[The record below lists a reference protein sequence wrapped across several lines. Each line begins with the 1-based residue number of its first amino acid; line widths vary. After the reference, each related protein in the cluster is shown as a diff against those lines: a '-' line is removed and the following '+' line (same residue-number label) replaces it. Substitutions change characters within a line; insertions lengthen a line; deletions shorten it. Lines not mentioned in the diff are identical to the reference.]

1 MAQAQ
6 KLAVR
11 NGLPNVAQRLRRGEP
26 VSVVFLGGSVTEG
39 GGEDGYVARVT
50 RWLQAQ
56 YPQAKIAA
64 TNAGIGGTNS
74 DYGAQRMDRDVLAAK
89 PDLLFVEY
97 AVNDNGDHRASMERI
112 VRKTWM
118 RNPLTDIVFMYHLH
132 RDFLPVY
139 QAGTVPPAAASH
151 DQVAAFYGIPA
162 IGTGLAAAEK
172 INSGAMTWDDF
183 SGDVVHPKPAGY
195 AIYVNLITQSL
206 SALLRAGVPGLHTLA
221 ETFSPNL
228 VVYNQRVI
236 PVPPPAPAPFVG
248 KDGKTAEAAYDMPTV
263 GVHWVDAPTYQSPD
277 GARWVLWYELSD
289 KAMKLD
295 KTVGTNRANWAGPLI
310 YFTGGNNFTAAI
322 PKADPL
328 ASGGNGGNR
337 LGAKGKGFAILTFTA
352 PQSGRYVFSV
362 KSHGVTLWSN
372 NKVIGLNVIHFAKG
386 QNSGQSLAFYS
397 TTVDAK
403 ADLDLEVPV
412 ALAAGDQVAFAVD
425 TNADGGGGGAY
436 WENLQIRAGRYAQ

>member
-1 MAQAQ
+1 
-6 KLAVR
+6 
-11 NGLPNVAQRLRRGEP
+11 NGLPNVAQNLKRGEAI
-26 VSVVFLGGSVTEG
+26 SVVFLGGSVTEG
-39 GGEDGYVARVT
+39 GGQDGYVVRVA

-56 YPQAKIAA
+56 YPQSKISV

-74 DYGAQRMDRDVLAAK
+74 DYGARRMDRDVLAAK

-97 AVNDNGDHRASMERI
+97 AVNDNGDHSASMERI

-132 RDFLPVY
+132 REFLPVY
-139 QAGTVPPAAASH
+139 QAGNLPPAAASH

-172 INSGAMTWDDF
+172 INSGAMKWEDF
-183 SGDVVHPKPAGY
+183 SGDMVHPKPAGY
-195 AIYVNLITQSL
+195 AIYVDWITQSL
-206 SALLRAGVPGLHTLA
+206 QTLLRAGVPGPHTLA

-228 VVYNQRVI
+228 VVYDQRVI
-236 PVPPPAPAPFVG
+236 PVPPPAPAPFVSR
-248 KDGKTAEAAYDMPTV
+248 DGKTAEAAYDMPTI
-263 GVHWVDAPTYQSPD
+263 GVHWVAAPTYQSPD
-277 GARWVLWYELSD
+277 GARWGLWYELSD

-295 KTVGTNRANWAGPLI
+295 KSVGTDRANWAGPLV
-310 YFTGGNNFTAAI
+310 YFVGGNDFTAAL

-328 ASGGNGGNR
+328 ASGGNRGNR

-352 PQSGRYVFSV
+352 PQPGRYVFSV

-372 NKVIGLNVIHFAKG
+372 NKTIGLNVIHFPTG
-386 QNSGQSLAFYS
+386 QTSGQSLAFYS

-403 ADLDLEVPV
+403 ANVDLEVPI

-436 WENLQIRAGRYAQ
+436 WENLQIRTGYYAQ